1 MLARLPACLI
11 SSSYPSVRPSIHQ
24 AVEGLM
30 FDLSIWRCS
39 PALKAY
45 AASIAKME
53 ERDAA
58 RVAEE
63 RKRCV
68 LCYAVLC
75 C

>member
-1 MLARLPACLI
+1 
-11 SSSYPSVRPSIHQ
+11 
-24 AVEGLM
+24 M

-68 LCYAVLC
+68 LCC
-75 C
+75 